1 MKLKQVD
8 FKNFKSIKEASLV
21 IAHNCMI
28 LVGKNEAGKSNI
40 LKGVGGTVS
49 PNVYKFTSSVK
60 RKRGFD
66 EPIKEAYIDLVFEFS
81 DQEIENFIQHIDHW
95 VKSDV
100 FSIEGENITN
110 QEFIK
115 KYCHKGVYRY
125 DIITDKYKA
134 LYYAFPKSM
143 TLAQDF
149 TKLTSSYQQNA
160 PGTIIPTPT
169 SEEIYF
175 GTSLKLEDII
185 EYFASYIIDYI
196 AQHLPQI
203 YYWKSDNASIL
214 PSSVNISSLQAS
226 PESYQSIQTLF
237 SLAGYPDITTAFSDA
252 QREDGD
258 CTNLLENVAQKATTE
273 FQKRWPDL
281 KGLAFEFRKDG
292 DLLLIKIKEKAR
304 YNFEDRSDGFK
315 HFVSILLMLSSQV
328 AIKKIN
334 NAVILIDEPDNSLYP
349 SAAKYL
355 RDELIK
361 LSSNNIVIYAT
372 HSPFMIDNKEPS
384 RHVIISKKDEISR
397 IEPVSNDETSYQKDD
412 VLLNA
417 IGTSRFEFIKN
428 INLIFEGGTDYVFFT
443 KALETKKAGYKELKD
458 FFKNIGTTFV
468 HGASSIKTLT
478 SILLLAKKDIFILSD
493 ADSAAEQAKRSYQKE
508 QGYQSNHWYTFTD
521 LGINNKQ
528 TIEDFIADRNIF
540 KTVLEEMGK
549 PDIEIPANT
558 ENGIIAFL
566 SRHLKNKEEKQQF
579 KVLLAQRLTGDYLD
593 PAYYQ
598 LLKAL
603 KEKIQNETQ
612 KCC

>member
-1 MKLKQVD
+1 MQLKEIE
-8 FKNFKSIKEASLV
+8 FCNFKSIKSATLGLL
-21 IAHNCMI
+21 HNCMV

-40 LKGVGGTVS
+40 LKGIAGCLS
-49 PNVYKFTSSVK
+49 SSAYKLTSQVK
-60 RKRGFD
+60 RKKHY
-66 EPIKEAYIDLVFEFS
+66 EEQIAEAYIDLVFYFS
-81 DQEIENFIQHIDHW
+81 ASEIENFIQHIARW
-95 VKSDV
+95 IKSDV

-115 KYCHKGVYRY
+115 KYCHKGAYRY
-125 DIITDKYKA
+125 DIITGKYEA
-134 LYYAFPKSM
+134 LYYTFPDNM

-149 TKLTSSYQQNA
+149 TKLTSSYQQND
-160 PGTIIPTPT
+160 PGTIIPTPAT
-169 SEEIYF
+169 GEVYS
-175 GTSLKLEDII
+175 GTPMKLEDITEI
-185 EYFASYIIDYI
+185 FSSYIMDYVSK
-196 AQHLPQI
+196 HLPQV
-203 YYWKSDNASIL
+203 YYWKGDQTSVL
-214 PSSVNISSLQAS
+214 PSSVSISALQNS
-226 PESYQSIQTLF
+226 PTNYPSIQTLF
-237 SLAGYPDITTAFSDA
+237 SLAGYPNIPAAFADA
-252 QREDGD
+252 QKEDGD

-281 KGLAFEFRKDG
+281 KGLSFEFRKDG
-292 DLLLIKIKEKAR
+292 DLLLIKIKEKVR

-372 HSPFMIDNKEPS
+372 HSPFMIDNKAPS

-417 IGTSRFEFIKN
+417 IGTSRFEFIKD
-428 INLIFEGGTDYVFFT
+428 INLIFEGGTDYIFFT
-443 KALETKKAGYKELKD
+443 KALETKKAEYKELKN
-458 FFKNIGTTFV
+458 FFKNIGATFA
-468 HGASSIKTLT
+468 HGAPSIKNLT
-478 SILLLAKKDIFILSD
+478 PVFLLANKEIFIISD
-493 ADSAAEQAKRSYQKE
+493 GDSAAVQAKKSYQKD
-508 QGYQSNHWYTFTD
+508 QGYRFNHWYTFTD
-521 LGINNKQ
+521 LGSNKK

-540 KTVLEEMGK
+540 KAVLEEMGK
-549 PDIEIPANT
+549 TDIEIPANP

-566 SRHLKNKEEKQQF
+566 SSLIKNKEEKQQF
-579 KVLLAQRLTGDYLD
+579 KVLLAQRLTCDSIALD
-593 PAYYQ
+593 YYQ
-598 LLKAL
+598 LLTNL

-612 KCC
+612 ERC